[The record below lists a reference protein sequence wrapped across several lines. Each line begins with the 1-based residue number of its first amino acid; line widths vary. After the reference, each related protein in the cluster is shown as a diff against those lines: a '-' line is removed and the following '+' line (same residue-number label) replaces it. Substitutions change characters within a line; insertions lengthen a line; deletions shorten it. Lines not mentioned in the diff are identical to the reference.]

1 MIELQKQ
8 VIEFYLKNGSIKHT
22 AAMFEISEQ
31 LVRRYLINAGVY
43 STPKIE
49 AANELYNRGCTVD
62 QIANALRIGRKTVIS
77 MLPYRKGTYK
87 APPSPNALRI
97 REYRER
103 KRMDDGFGAR
113 S

>member
-8 VIEFYLKNGSIKHT
+8 VVKFYLKNGSITHT
-22 AAMFEISEQ
+22 AAMFEISQE
-31 LVRRYLINAGVY
+31 VARRYLINAGVY
-43 STPKIE
+43 STPRIE

-62 QIANALRIGRKTVIS
+62 QIADALRIGRKAVIS
-77 MLPYRKGTYK
+77 MLPYQKGTYK
-87 APPSPNALRI
+87 AAPSPNALRI
-97 REYRER
+97 REYR